1 MASVLETLRSRLEV
15 APPEDPP
22 PPGWRRAAVLVPLYQ
37 VGDETFLLLTR
48 RTDRVEHHKGQISFP
63 GGAAEPGETLLET
76 ALRETYEE
84 VGIPPSQVRVLG
96 TLGEVEVS
104 VSRFLVT
111 PFVGIVPHPYP
122 LRLNADE
129 IDELVLAP
137 LADFLDPARLR
148 VEQREQDGIR
158 VDLYF
163 YDSGAHTVWGATA
176 RIIKALVDLLDA
188 PTGR

>member
-1 MASVLETLRSRLEV
+1 MTSVLDTLRSRLEM

-22 PPGWRRAAVLVPLYQ
+22 PSGWRRAAVLVPLYQ
-37 VGDETFLLLTR
+37 VGDQTFLLLTR

-84 VGIPPSQVRVLG
+84 VGLPPSQVEVLG

-163 YDSGAHTVWGATA
+163 YERGTHTVWGATA

-188 PTGR
+188 PTGQ

>member
-1 MASVLETLRSRLEV
+1 
-15 APPEDPP
+15 
-22 PPGWRRAAVLVPLYQ
+22 
-37 VGDETFLLLTR
+37 
-48 RTDRVEHHKGQISFP
+48 
-63 GGAAEPGETLLET
+63 
-76 ALRETYEE
+76 
-84 VGIPPSQVRVLG
+84 
-96 TLGEVEVS
+96 
-104 VSRFLVT
+104 
-111 PFVGIVPHPYP
+111 VGIVPHPYP

-163 YDSGAHTVWGATA
+163 YERGTHTVWGATA

-188 PTGR
+188 PTGQ